1 MHTFREL
8 SKPSIKNSKNSK
20 VVKFLRKKK
29 KNMLKLSRVAL
40 AGVAPWIE
48 LGLRTKGLQVRFPVR
63 AHAWV
68 AGQVPIGGHARDN

>member
-29 KNMLKLSRVAL
+29 KNMLKLSRVSL

-48 LGLRTKGLQVRFPVR
+48 LGLQTKGLQVRFPVR

-68 AGQVPIGGHARDN
+68 SARSSVGAM